1 MPANWNELA
10 LYVSIGPLSK
20 RKRGLLHETK
30 GDEVRRWW
38 MGKKKLR
45 EGKGNY
51 WGWRIATSRKMYE
64 QMAEDKVCAAERRA
78 VQVVKDGWK
87 AQK

>member
-1 MPANWNELA
+1 
-10 LYVSIGPLSK
+10 
-20 RKRGLLHETK
+20 
-30 GDEVRRWW
+30 
-38 MGKKKLR
+38 MGKKRLR
-45 EGKGNY
+45 EGKSNY
-51 WGWRIATSRKMYE
+51 WERRIATSRKMYE